1 MSRTLRPADSL
12 KPSPGLVR
20 SLVWLA
26 RGLLVVL
33 LVADLVGSPLHRHRH
48 NTGIDASSMHG
59 QLADSTHSAHHVDED
74 EHAPDFVHAV
84 TTVRAESR
92 TSAPDMSASAHAQDV
107 ILAAPWALPR
117 LAGTVTI
124 SRLSWTEP
132 DTPLHRLHR
141 SLPPAGRA
149 PPVRA

>member
-92 TSAPDMSASAHAQDV
+92 AQTPDAYVDGDLQDAALASAWV
-107 ILAAPWALPR
+107 IPVRGSP
-117 LAGTVTI
+117 VTA
-124 SRLSWTEP
+124 RLSWNQA
-132 DTPLHRLHR
+132 DTALHRLHR

-149 PPVRA
+149 PPLRA